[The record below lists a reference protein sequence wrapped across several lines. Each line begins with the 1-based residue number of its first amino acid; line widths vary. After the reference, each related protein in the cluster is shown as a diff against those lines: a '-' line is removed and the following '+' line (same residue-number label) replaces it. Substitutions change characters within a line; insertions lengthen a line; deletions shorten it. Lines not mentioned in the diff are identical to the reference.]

1 MESQNKLIKAHLQAG
16 KTLTAI
22 QALEMFGCFRLA
34 ARIKDLKDNGMAI
47 EKAMVRNDN
56 NGKHY
61 ALYWEQPN
69 A

>member
-1 MESQNKLIKAHLQAG
+1 MESQNKQIKTHLEIG

-34 ARIKDLKDNGMAI
+34 ARIKDLKDSGMAI

-61 ALYWEQPN
+61 ALYWKQPN
-69 A
+69 T